1 MAFYLG
7 VVLVA
12 SLLAA
17 GLFGALY
24 RPLEGRAPLGPSEQR
39 AATSRD
45 VRHEQ
50 GQEQGHEQGHDTA
63 LRAWVAVLGTGLDG
77 PSMRGGL
84 GAMLS
89 ASQQRFWLH
98 FLASVR

>member
-24 RPLEGRAPLGPSEQR
+24 RPLEGRAHLGTSEQR
-39 AATSRD
+39 AATSRA
-45 VRHEQ
+45 VRHD
-50 GQEQGHEQGHDTA
+50 QGHDTA
-63 LRAWVAVLGTGLDG
+63 LRPWAAVLGTGLDG
-77 PSMRGGL
+77 PSMHGGL

-98 FLASVR
+98 YLASVR